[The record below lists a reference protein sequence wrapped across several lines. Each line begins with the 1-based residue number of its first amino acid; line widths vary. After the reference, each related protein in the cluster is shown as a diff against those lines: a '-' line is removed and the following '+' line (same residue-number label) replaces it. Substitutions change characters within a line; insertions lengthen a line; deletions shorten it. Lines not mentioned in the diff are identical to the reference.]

1 MDLVES
7 CLSGRTSARVIAG
20 EHLGAG
26 RSFLALLGSV
36 APSTEYAAFCDQDDI
51 WLPGK
56 LSAAVVALQH
66 EQGPALY
73 CSAVELVDRDLV
85 RIGTHRRCVRGP
97 SFENALVENIATGCT
112 IVLNRRA
119 VQLLSSAT
127 PRNFLMHDAWCY
139 LVVSGCGK
147 VIYDPRPQVLYRQHA
162 LNAIGVARTVRSEWA
177 RRARRQFAEGHERVL
192 TRQAEDLKRLYGPE
206 LRPGAS
212 RSLDAFLQG
221 QGSLLQR
228 LRYAFRGDAYRQRRV
243 DDLVYRVLY
252 VAKRI

>member
-20 EHLGAG
+20 EHLDAG
-26 RSFLALLGSV
+26 KKLLALLGSV

-177 RRARRQFAEGHERVL
+177 DRPAPVCRRSRTGIDASGGRSQETVWSRTTPGCVTLAGCVPARPRVAASAAEVHV
-192 TRQAEDLKRLYGPE
+192 
-206 LRPGAS
+206 
-212 RSLDAFLQG
+212 
-221 QGSLLQR
+221 QR
-228 LRYAFRGDAYRQRRV
+228 
-243 DDLVYRVLY
+243 
-252 VAKRI
+252 